1 MKSRAICSFSFGAP
15 RMDRAR
21 RIFHY
26 TTSQQFCQAKSV
38 RQIAQIFSRNFVQN
52 YLLHFGVRCAIL
64 ISVKGS
70 EEHSV
75 LTGITTHNKKNYKNP
90 LTSSTECAIIKMSKG
105 IEKSRQGRKKFLRN
119 FESPY

>member
-1 MKSRAICSFSFGAP
+1 MVMLIAVHARSREIYSFSFGAP
-15 RMDRAR
+15 RTVHAR

-26 TTSQQFCQAKSV
+26 TTSQQFCQAKFV

-70 EEHSV
+70 DTQGES
-75 LTGITTHNKKNYKNP
+75 TGVTRQIAKNQKKIKKP
-90 LTSSTECAIIKMSKG
+90 LDK
-105 IEKSRQGRKKFLRN
+105 
-119 FESPY
+119 